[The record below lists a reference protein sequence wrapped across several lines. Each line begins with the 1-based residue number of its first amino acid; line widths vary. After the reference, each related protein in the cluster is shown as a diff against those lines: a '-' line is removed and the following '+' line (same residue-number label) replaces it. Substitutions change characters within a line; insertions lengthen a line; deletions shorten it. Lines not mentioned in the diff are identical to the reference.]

1 MNGFKIILAILLFLC
16 LLKMPYGYY
25 QLIRFIS
32 LVGFLVL
39 SYDANQKKDNFS
51 KVVYLSLAILFQP
64 FFKIPLGRELWNIV
78 DLIVGVFLLG
88 SLFQKN
94 SSRT

>member
-32 LVGFLVL
+32 LVGFLIL
-39 SYDANQKKDNFS
+39 SYDAYQKKEDFS
-51 KVVYLSLAILFQP
+51 KIVYLSLAILFQP

-88 SLFQKN
+88 SLFTKN
-94 SSRT
+94 SSRN